1 MRRPARRR
9 PDRRLPARDEDGTV
23 LVELVWLG
31 VLLLVPLVYVVLA
44 VFEVQRGA
52 FAVSAAARAA
62 GRAYAIADTDPAGER
77 AAQAAARLALADQ
90 GLDDGALRLRFSC
103 APDDRCREPG
113 SVITVVV
120 ESSVQLP
127 LVPDALGGGA
137 PRFALDAT
145 HTVPRGRFNVT
156 DGPAGPADPADPA
169 GPADLADPADPADA
183 TGVTGG
189 AG

>member
-1 MRRPARRR
+1 MSRRVAARSRR
-9 PDRRLPARDEDGTV
+9 TPTRRTGDERGTV

-31 VLLLVPLVYVVLA
+31 ILLLVPLVYVMLS

-62 GRAYAIADTDPAGER
+62 GRAYAVADSDAAGER
-77 AAQAAARLALADQ
+77 AARAAALQALADQ
-90 GLDDGALRLRFSC
+90 QLDGADLRLRFTC

-113 SVITVVV
+113 AVVTVVV

-127 LVPDALGGGA
+127 LVPDVLGGGA

-145 HTVPRGRFNVT
+145 HTVPRGRFNVVE
-156 DGPAGPADPADPA
+156 GEP
-169 GPADLADPADPADA
+169 
-183 TGVTGG
+183 G
-189 AG
+189 AAAE